1 MRPFDIDTGNPRATS
16 RRRRLGTVAL
26 AAALMLGGCASRS
39 TEVRPVRADPAHFAA
54 WPCERLHDEIDL
66 VQERAID
73 VAYAVDARS
82 GNNMIALGLGVTV
95 FWPALLA
102 VRPEGLEARELAALK
117 GRDEAL
123 RAVVERKGCG
133 ARPSTMAAVRAGHVP
148 VALGER
154 LVYEDRPGGAP
165 RPRELGLRVTELRH
179 NQIEFA
185 VDIGGTRL
193 PELWRQDLA
202 GNPLPG
208 AQSRLIGWQR
218 LLRRQMEL
226 GDVLNGD
233 LTLPDPNLG
242 SARVRGQVVA
252 VGPQEIAG
260 RRFDV
265 AVIELFGEAPQP
277 PSVSAGTTRLD
288 GVMAVDRRSGVL
300 LRLELRCTNPEFA
313 LRRRLMR
320 IEPA

>member
-1 MRPFDIDTGNPRATS
+1 MPCIHLP
-16 RRRRLGTVAL
+16 RRLGPALVAL
-26 AAALMLGGCASRS
+26 ALAGCATRS
-39 TEVRPVRADPAHFAA
+39 ADVQPQRTDTASFGG
-54 WPCERLHDEIDL
+54 WPCQRLHDEIDL
-66 VQERAID
+66 VQERAVD

-82 GNNMIALGLGVTV
+82 GNNLIALGLGVTV

-102 VRPEGLEARELAALK
+102 MRPQGLEARELAALK

-123 RAVVERKGCG
+123 RLVAERKGCG
-133 ARPSTMAAVRAGHVP
+133 PRPSTMAAVRAGNIP
-148 VALGER
+148 VKLGER
-154 LVYEDRPGGAP
+154 MVYDDRPGGAP
-165 RPRELGLRVTELRH
+165 RSRELGFRVSELRAS
-179 NQIEFA
+179 QIEFQ
-185 VDIGGTRL
+185 VDIDGAKL

-208 AQSRLIGWQR
+208 AQSRLVGWHR

-226 GDVLNGD
+226 GEVLNGE

-242 SARVRGQVVA
+242 AARVRGQVVA

-277 PSVSAGTTRLD
+277 PAVAPGLTRLD
-288 GVMAVDRRSGVL
+288 GVMAVDRRSGLL
-300 LRLELRCTNPEFA
+300 LRLELRCANPEFA
-313 LRRRLMR
+313 LRRRLLR
-320 IEPA
+320 VEGA